1 MKASMRRS
9 LGIVKHQFDLSNH
22 RPTKV
27 DSRTKKL
34 MKTIIRLGKLMRA
47 ADPLSSVALR
57 INSADELSILIKNFL
72 YLVNQNHFPLF
83 GPSCEEWMQEQ
94 IEVQIDEWMGGWA
107 ERLYHPLLT
116 QISVNPP
123 SYSDHDIEPEN
134 YGDLVALLYWLGT
147 IDEEIP
153 EFEANF
159 QPRSIWSIES
169 QTKFNLTQTASV
181 LDETPLAAPLNHLS
195 GLIKTVLHQT
205 DTFFLD
211 TCPLCGGF
219 SGPDFDWTVENFI
232 YFRDDWK
239 RAKPIYDGN
248 QELIKWSRNSSMRLT
263 EISKIL
269 KKAHSIHSTKMIN
282 AQSGANKGE

>member
-1 MKASMRRS
+1 MKALPAVQRS
-9 LGIVKHQFDLSNH
+9 LCLTPHQFDLSNH
-22 RPTKV
+22 QPTLI

-34 MKTIIRLGKLMRA
+34 MKTIIRLAKLTRA
-47 ADPLSSVALR
+47 ADPLSPVSLKL
-57 INSADELSILIKNFL
+57 NSLKELDVLIGNFL
-72 YLVNQNHFPLF
+72 YLVNKDHFPLSF
-83 GPSCEEWMQEQ
+83 YQEEEWMQEQ

-116 QISVNPP
+116 QIPVNPP
-123 SYSDHDIEPEN
+123 GFSDHDIEPEN

-181 LDETPLAAPLNHLS
+181 LAETPLAAPLNHLS

-248 QELIKWSRNSSMRLT
+248 QELIEWSNNSSVRLT

-269 KKAHSIHSTKMIN
+269 IQAHSIH
-282 AQSGANKGE
+282 